1 MALCYLNVTA
11 HAEVSKLKSDSS
23 LLTASMQNA
32 TEELQR
38 LEHAFESVK
47 RQLFGRLH
55 DIARAQLFQQAPQLA
70 PSPQE
75 RLMLTAG
82 QQGNGS
88 GGSSSLNGAP
98 ELQDRR
104 EGQTVE

>member
-11 HAEVSKLKSDSS
+11 HAEVLKSDSS

-47 RQLFGRLH
+47 KQLFGRLH

-82 QQGNGS
+82 QQGSGS
-88 GGSSSLNGAP
+88 GSSSLNGAP
-98 ELQDRR
+98 EVQDRR
-104 EGQTVE
+104 EGQTV